1 MPSTERFTRLTG
13 DLYRGWEKAMTSW
26 WDQVLDSPAF
36 LNQLGD
42 NLTAQSAARARYEE
56 HVDRS
61 MTAMHLPSRKDVV
74 QLARIAT
81 LLEDRILAMEDRL
94 LAMEDQLVRMERDS
108 LQARVDAAEALVAVR
123 ESLEALDAKVGKPT
137 PKKRTTRAKK
147 TEG

>member
-1 MPSTERFTRLTG
+1 MPATTERFTRLTG
-13 DLYRGWEKAMTSW
+13 DLYRGWEKAMTQW

-36 LNQLGD
+36 LSQLGD

-61 MTAMHLPSRKDVV
+61 MAAMHLPSRKDVV

-81 LLEDRILAMEDRL
+81 LLEDRILQMEDRL
-94 LAMEDQLVRMERDS
+94 LAMEDQLARMERDS

-123 ESLEALDAKVGKPT
+123 ESLDALDAKVAKPT
-137 PKKRTTRAKK
+137 RSTRSKK